1 MSRDRDWKLSDEKGL
16 FLLVTTKGSKLW
28 RMKFRIHGIEK
39 KLSFGSYPEV
49 NLQTARRLR
58 DEARAMIAEGRDPSR
73 EKKIAK
79 QTAKLSA
86 VTTFAGVAQEYIE
99 KKEKEGLA
107 VSTTDKSRWLLSLL
121 LPSIGKV
128 PIADITPPELLAAL
142 VSIQDSGRR
151 ETARRLRS
159 FAGRVFDY
167 AIGTGRAT
175 NNPVVPLKGAL
186 ITPTVKHHSA
196 IIEPKQIGVL
206 MQAIETYQGYP
217 STCGALKL
225 SPHVFQ
231 RPGEIRMMKWA
242 DVDLEGARWTI
253 QEQDSKMRRRH
264 DVPLSHQ
271 AASIIRSMVPV
282 SSDSQ
287 FVFPAFHTPKRPISE
302 NSVNQALKRL
312 GFGQSMTA
320 HGFRSTA
327 SSLLNESRLWHPDVI
342 ERALAHQVG
351 SSIRS
356 AYNHTTY
363 WNERVEMMQWWS
375 DELDR
380 LKRGAPQPRAARKE
394 PPQSPRKG
402 PQSSVASGGQRRPAK
417 DKASA

>member
-1 MSRDRDWKLSDEKGL
+1 MPLTNAAVKNAKPRDRDWKLSDEKGL
-16 FLLVTTKGSKLW
+16 FLLVTAKGSKLW
-28 RMKFRIHGIEK
+28 RMKFRVHGIEK

-49 NLQTARRLR
+49 SLQAARRLR
-58 DEARAMIAEGRDPSR
+58 DEARSIIAQGRDPSR

-99 KKEKEGLA
+99 KMEKEGRA
-107 VSTTDKSRWLLSLL
+107 ARTTEKSRWLLSLL
-121 LPSIGKV
+121 QPSLGKV
-128 PIADITPPELLAAL
+128 PIADITLPELRAAL
-142 VSIQDSGRR
+142 LSIQDSGRR

-159 FAGRVFDY
+159 FTGRVFDY
-167 AIGTGRAT
+167 AMGTGRAT
-175 NNPVVPLKGAL
+175 SNPATSLKGAL
-186 ITPTVKHHSA
+186 IAPTVRHHAA
-196 IIEPKQIGVL
+196 IIDRKQVGAL
-206 MQAIETYQGYP
+206 MRAINSYHGYP

-242 DVDLEGARWTI
+242 DVDLEEARWTI
-253 QEQDSKMRRRH
+253 QEQDTKMRRRH
-264 DVPLSHQ
+264 DVPLSRQ
-271 AASIIRSMVPV
+271 AVSIIRSMAPV
-282 SSDSQ
+282 SSHSE

-302 NSVNQALKRL
+302 NSVNQALRRL
-312 GFGQSMTA
+312 GYGQSMTA

-327 SSLLNESRLWHPDVI
+327 SSLLNESRLWHPDAI

-363 WNERVEMMQWWS
+363 WDQRVEMMQWWS

-380 LKRGAPQPRAARKE
+380 LKLEAAPVSETSQRPSRGPL
-394 PPQSPRKG
+394 KG
-402 PQSSVASGGQRRPAK
+402 PH
-417 DKASA
+417 